1 MRTTL
6 IDWLVINWLAS
17 VGMAHKHGSKL
28 QLMKKVKCRC
38 LTAIPL
44 SCCPEDTG
52 WVFSVPSWRFCTY
65 TALLLPAFITELY
78 VLGTLHR
85 DCLPLVC
92 VCVHAQVHEC
102 ACMLVCV
109 CVCLHVP
116 VCVWVIFTCVPVQ
129 GWHLWCFS
137 QSLFHL
143 TCWNRVS
150 HESRSSCFQ

>member
-6 IDWLVINWLAS
+6 IDWLVINWLAL

-65 TALLLPAFITELY
+65 TAPLLPVFITELY

-92 VCVHAQVHEC
+92 VCVHAAC
-102 ACMLVCV
+102 ASARVCMYACVCLCVPACV
-109 CVCLHVP
+109 CVCMGYIYLCASAGLTSLMFFSITFSP
-116 VCVWVIFTCVPVQ
+116 YLLEQ
-129 GWHLWCFS
+129 GLS
-137 QSLFHL
+137 
-143 TCWNRVS
+143 
-150 HESRSSCFQ
+150 